1 MGCQGL
7 EEREAGTKTADSI
20 LMSKIEYH
28 SESREWYIA
37 SATIIS
43 VATIC
48 YLIIAV
54 HVLPDQSQ
62 IFPLLS
68 KTINVSFLL
77 LGLSGVFLGFQ
88 GYRFREG
95 KAFLLRMDGD
105 RAIVELEK
113 RLLATELDVRGIEC
127 VDVSSLGLWRPI
139 GRLSLNS
146 GEIEIKEIWFS
157 AYYYR
162 TQIALRGDFPQEII
176 DDFTSSL
183 I

>member
-1 MGCQGL
+1 
-7 EEREAGTKTADSI
+7 
-20 LMSKIEYH
+20 MSKIEYH

-48 YLIIAV
+48 YSIIAI

-62 IFPLLS
+62 VFPLFA

-88 GYRFREG
+88 GYGFREG

-105 RAIVELEK
+105 RVIVELEK
-113 RLLATELDVRGIEC
+113 LLLSAELDVRGTEC
-127 VDVSSLGLWRPI
+127 ADVSSLGLWRPI

-176 DDFTSSL
+176 DDFTSSSV
-183 I
+183 